1 MYTHKFQNFLI
12 HPIPS
17 NQATHPPTPPPTP
30 HLPQLTHPTYPP
42 TITFSHPP
50 NFTHQPPTVHPSSH
64 PICPTNS
71 PTRQPARMPTHPPT
85 HLRKLT
91 ANGWNCHKLDSANH
105 SLFSS
110 IKLLV
115 CRYGI
120 FSWLGSSTWSL
131 IVTTPTQPQ
140 HHLNLTQLSWVWHDY
155 CCSHPTHHSTTGNS
169 TSIECSIRS
178 TFDVA

>member
-17 NQATHPPTPPPTP
+17 NQATHPPHTYHNLPTQLIHPPSPSA
-30 HLPQLTHPTYPP
+30 THPTSP
-42 TITFSHPP
+42 TNHHPP
-50 NFTHQPPTVHPSSH
+50 PPAHPTAH

-120 FSWLGSSTWSL
+120 FSWLGSST
-131 IVTTPTQPQ
+131 
-140 HHLNLTQLSWVWHDY
+140 
-155 CCSHPTHHSTTGNS
+155 
-169 TSIECSIRS
+169 
-178 TFDVA
+178 